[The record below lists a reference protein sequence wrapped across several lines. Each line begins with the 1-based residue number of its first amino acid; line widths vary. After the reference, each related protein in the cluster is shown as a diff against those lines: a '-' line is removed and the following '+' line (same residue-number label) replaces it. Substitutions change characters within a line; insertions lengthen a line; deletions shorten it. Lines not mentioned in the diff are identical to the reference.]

1 METKT
6 SLNIAKTSLEK
17 AINEVFDIMGNL
29 TEDNQT
35 LKFKA
40 YQPSPVEAKIF
51 LDYFS
56 WEDGNPKQNFEA
68 LYKKELQILQEWLH
82 LYCGE
87 QNCTKEEALSRIID
101 GAI

>member
-6 SLNIAKTSLEK
+6 AKNNLKQS
-17 AINEVFDIMGNL
+17 IDEVFTIIEKL
-29 TEDNQT
+29 SEDNQT

-56 WEDGNPKQNFEA
+56 WEDGNAKQNFEA
-68 LYKKELQILQEWLH
+68 LYKKELQILEEWLH

-87 QNCTKEEALSRIID
+87 QNCTKEEALERIID